1 MVSNVSRVWKSKETL
16 AFVFEIL
23 LEALWMPIST
33 FMKEVLQY
41 IDPMQ
46 KWLPLYYSFIR
57 IKISLFNLVFETKI
71 VKNLLSRTRLV
82 RLF

>member
-16 AFVFEIL
+16 ALVFEVL
-23 LEALWMPIST
+23 LEALWIPIST

-46 KWLPLYYSFIR
+46 KWLPLIILLFVLKLASLTSFLR
-57 IKISLFNLVFETKI
+57 QKL
-71 VKNLLSRTRLV
+71 
-82 RLF
+82 